1 MLFSSNANENLLETA
16 KKLKPLDDE
25 ALLIFV
31 GDEEQDLDVK
41 KLIEDLNQQG
51 YNFFGGVFPA
61 IVYGSEM
68 SKQGALMHKLPVAEK
83 PYLIEGLENE
93 TIDLG
98 AIDSFR
104 QEPERDLT
112 ALVLVDGLTANIN
125 GFLAGL
131 FNLLADS
138 VNYIEGGAGS
148 LSLTQKPCLFSNEGL
163 FQDAAL
169 VTLLRAKSKL
179 GVRHGWEKL
188 AGPVVATKTDR
199 NTIYELNWRSAFQVY
214 KKIVEADCGE
224 EINEDNFFDIAKGY
238 PFGMIKDHAESIVR
252 DPISV
257 GPNGE
262 LICVG
267 SVPENSVVDI
277 LKGVHSSLIAAAG
290 QAAADCTDIDC
301 QKLNSQMIFDCIS
314 RVLFL
319 GDNFEEELATVNAKM
334 KVEGFNGLPLGALT
348 LGEISSYGDGYLEFF
363 NKTIVTG
370 AICSA

>member
-1 MLFSSNANENLLETA
+1 MLFRSNVNENLLAAA
-16 KKLKPLDDE
+16 KRFKPLDDE

-31 GDEEQDLDVK
+31 GDEETELDIN
-41 KLIEDLNQQG
+41 KLIEELNQQG
-51 YNFFGGVFPA
+51 YNFFGGIFPA

-68 SKQGALMHKLPVAEK
+68 SKQGAVIHKLPVVKK
-83 PYLIEGLENE
+83 PFLIKGLENE
-93 TIDLG
+93 TIDLS
-98 AIDSFR
+98 AIEVFR
-104 QEPERDLT
+104 QGADRDLT
-112 ALVLVDGLTANIN
+112 AVVLVDGLTANIN

-131 FNLLADS
+131 FNMLADS
-138 VNYIEGGAGS
+138 VNYIGGGAGS
-148 LSLTQKPCLFSNEGL
+148 LSFTQKPCLFSNEGL

-169 VTLLRAKSKL
+169 VTMLRAKSKL

-199 NTIYELNWRSAFQVY
+199 NTIYELNWRSAFQIY
-214 KKIVEADCGE
+214 KKIVEADCGT
-224 EINEDNFFDIAKGY
+224 EINEENFFNIAKGY

-277 LKGVHSSLIAAAG
+277 LKGVPSSLIAAAG
-290 QAAADCTDIDC
+290 QAAADCSDINC
-301 QKLNSQMIFDCIS
+301 QQLHSQMIFDCIS

-319 GDNFEEELATVNAKM
+319 GEHFKEELAIVNTKM
-334 KVEGFNGLPLGALT
+334 KVDGFNGTPLGALT

-370 AICSA
+370 AICSE